1 MNAPAIRQT
10 SELATINTPYA
21 LMESA
26 VANGATVET
35 LEKLMMLQERYEA
48 NEAKKAFYT
57 AMQEFQGIK
66 PELKRSSNVN
76 FSTTKGT
83 TDYNFCSL
91 PDIEKALKEPLTK
104 CGLSYRFENLN
115 KPVQVEEK
123 TVFLTGIK
131 CIVSHVSGH
140 SESTEMFAPADAS
153 GNKNAIQAIGST
165 STYLMRYSLIAAFAL
180 TTADEDNDGKDNSD
194 LPFARVLQ
202 HNELLRDRN
211 IMRAVLDIKDCLAED
226 DYETVVGYLAAMPE
240 ETKSALWLAPTKGG
254 TFTTAEIAK
263 MKSNEYAA
271 ARTAYFAALK
281 EAESNG

>member
-1 MNAPAIRQT
+1 MNAPTVRQPT
-10 SELATINTPYA
+10 ELAVINTPYA

-26 VANGATVET
+26 VASGASVET
-35 LEKLMMLQERYEA
+35 LEKLMMLQERHEA

-57 AMQEFQGIK
+57 AMQQFQSIK
-66 PELKRSSNVN
+66 PDMPRNQNVSFGKTSYSFCPLPEIDKR
-76 FSTTKGT
+76 
-83 TDYNFCSL
+83 L
-91 PDIEKALKEPLTK
+91 REPLSR
-104 CGLSYRFENLN
+104 CQLSYRFETLN
-115 KPVQVEEK
+115 EADKYGVR
-123 TVFLTGIK
+123 

-140 SESTEMFAPADAS
+140 SESTAMYAPADDS
-153 GNKNAIQAIGST
+153 GNKNSIQGIGST
-165 STYLMRYSLIAAFAL
+165 TTYLQRYTLIAAFGL
-180 TTADEDNDGKDNSD
+180 TTADEDDDGQSNSD

-271 ARTAYFAALK
+271 ARTAYYAALK